1 MSYLLHRISH
11 EASAA
16 YPLLDAGYL
25 TIGFSDFA
33 YDSFIDG
40 VRASDNWEVNWEFF
54 EKEFDTVWGERSR
67 NRHTLW
73 RFVEGLKQGDT
84 VLVPTYGAFS
94 LYKIV
99 GEKPKPI
106 STLPTD
112 GISAWGSKPLYIEDE
127 RLYAGEGEMYDLGF
141 YWEVEPIA
149 LEIPRHKFAN
159 KALTARM
166 KVRQTNVWI
175 DGLRDAVESALHA
188 YKKNKPINIG
198 NDIIE
203 ATTPKILDL
212 IKTKI
217 TPDKFEHLVKYYF
230 KRVGAHSVQIPAKN
244 EADKQGDADVIAV
257 FETIK
262 TIIYIQ
268 VKHHDGQT
276 DEWAARQISEYVEN
290 KENEAQD
297 DGYTRVMWVV
307 SSADSF
313 SDACVEMAKKE
324 KVQLINGTEFTKMLI
339 EAGVMNL
346 SNVL

>member
-1 MSYLLHRISH
+1 MSYFLHRISH

-40 VRASDNWEVNWEFF
+40 VRATNDMSFLDNEMQNS
-54 EKEFDTVWGERSR
+54 WGGLSR
-67 NRHTLW
+67 NRYTLS
-73 RFVEGLKQGDT
+73 RFLQEFNKGDI

-99 GEKPKPI
+99 GEKPKHI

-141 YWEVEPIA
+141 YWEVEPVA
-149 LEIPRHKFAN
+149 LEIPRNKFAN

-166 KVRQTNVWI
+166 KVRQTNVCI
-175 DGLRDAVESALHA
+175 NDLSDAVESALNA

-203 ATTPKILDL
+203 ATTPKVLDL
-212 IKTKI
+212 IKTQV
-217 TPDKFEHLVKYYF
+217 TPEKFEHLVKYYF
-230 KRVGAHSVQIPAKN
+230 KRVGAHSVHIPAKN
-244 EADKQGDADVIAV
+244 EADKQGDADVVAV

-297 DGYTRVMWVV
+297 DGYSRAMWVI

-313 SDACVEMAKKE
+313 SDTCVEMAKKG
-324 KVQLINGTEFTKMLI
+324 KVQLINGIEFTKMLI